1 MFGRACCEE
10 AAVDTGFASDNTLL
24 VQANMASAIRVCER
38 ELAAISGT
46 GVLCIT
52 GSLHA
57 VGAATSHFLGQ

>member
-1 MFGRACCEE
+1 ML
-10 AAVDTGFASDNTLL
+10 SDKTLF